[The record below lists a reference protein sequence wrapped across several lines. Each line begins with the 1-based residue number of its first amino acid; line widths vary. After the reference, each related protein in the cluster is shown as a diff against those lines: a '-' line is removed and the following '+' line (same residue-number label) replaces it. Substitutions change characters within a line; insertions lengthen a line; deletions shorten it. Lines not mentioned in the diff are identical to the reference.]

1 MPVEMP
7 VEMRL
12 SLNATA
18 QQILCIIAKCPSIT
32 MARLAEDLAVN
43 RRTVERNIKTLQ
55 DKGLLVREGPTK
67 NGSWRVVI

>member
-18 QQILCIIAKCPSIT
+18 QQIISIIAKYPSIT
-32 MARLAEDLAVN
+32 MARLAENLALN

-55 DKGLLVREGPTK
+55 DKGLLVRQGPTK